1 MSRSACCADTGHR
14 WSFLLGRKRAHIQDQ
29 GDTPA
34 MYIDLSVV
42 RGAGVVLLVVAVA
55 AAILWKVL
63 VERWRSGL

>member
-1 MSRSACCADTGHR
+1 
-14 WSFLLGRKRAHIQDQ
+14 
-29 GDTPA
+29 

-63 VERWRSGL
+63 AERWRSGL